1 MSKLICLLFV
11 FLEIVPIRAFNRE
24 WIAFAIF
31 GALIA
36 LRNEKKEQ
44 ESVMKGFF
52 FVLTNASI
60 GYMTPF
66 ALKLFKDSTP
76 EYVNWLAAFCGAFLG
91 MVLMQKFKD
100 YFNARSGKIIEDA
113 KNKEEDL

>member
-1 MSKLICLLFV
+1 MSKLICLLFI
-11 FLEIVPIRAFNRE
+11 FLEIAPIRAFNRE

-36 LRNEKKEQ
+36 LKNEKKEQ
-44 ESVMKGFF
+44 ESVLKGFF

-66 ALKLFKDSTP
+66 ALKLFKDSAP
-76 EYVNWLAAFCGAFLG
+76 EYASWLSAFCGAFLG
-91 MVLMQKFKD
+91 MMLMQTFKN
-100 YFNARSGKIIEDA
+100 YFKARSGSYIDNA
-113 KNKEEDL
+113 KKTNEE